1 MQKQRWYHIIP
12 RNTGLSI
19 YAWIIFCLL
28 PFYFVFK
35 NATPTGVVVGLI
47 MIFLFFATYR
57 LSFLSKGWT
66 VYISI
71 GVEMTISILMTMF
84 LGYVYFSLFLAF
96 YIGNIGKKAS
106 FITLYV
112 INLVTTIAAIAIGFF
127 TQTDIF
133 VSQFP
138 FIIISVVGV
147 ILLPFTLYNL
157 NKQEALEGQLQIAN
171 EKISR
176 LMVIEERQRIA
187 RDLHDTLGQKLS
199 LIGLKS
205 DLARKLIDIKPDT
218 AKGELDDI
226 NYTARIA
233 LKEVREM
240 VADMKTTR
248 LSDEFIRIKQI
259 LQAAQIDYNIEG
271 DPHLKDTP
279 LLIESVLTM
288 CLKEAVTNVVKH
300 SEAMN
305 CYVSIVHLP
314 NEWQL
319 EVRDNGVGIKK
330 GISSYKENGIQG
342 MRERLEFVNG
352 DVEII
357 SNEGTT
363 IVVRIPDVIKKSE
376 LEAIK

>member
-19 YAWIIFCLL
+19 YAWIIFCIL

-35 NATPTGVVVGLI
+35 NSSAMGVVFGLA
-47 MIFLFFATYR
+47 MILLFFAVYR

-71 GVEMTISILMTMF
+71 AVEMAISMTMTMF

-96 YIGNIGKKAS
+96 YIGNIQNKAS

-112 INLVTTIAAIAIGFF
+112 AHLVTTLTAVGIGFF
-127 TQTDIF
+127 TQTNIF
-133 VSQFP
+133 QSQLP
-138 FIIISVVGV
+138 FIIISVLGV

-157 NKQEALEGQLQIAN
+157 NKQEKLQNQLQDAN
-171 EKISR
+171 KKISQ
-176 LMVIEERQRIA
+176 LMVLEERQRIA

-205 DLARKLIDIKPDT
+205 DLAGKLIDADRDV
-218 AKGELDDI
+218 AKNEIDDI
-226 NYTARIA
+226 HQTARIA

-240 VADMKTTR
+240 VSDMKEAR
-248 LSDEFIRIKQI
+248 LEDEMIRVRQI
-259 LQAAQIDYNIEG
+259 LQAAQMTYHIEG
-271 DPHLKDTP
+271 GQLKNIP

-300 SEAMN
+300 SQATSCHVM
-305 CYVSIVHLP
+305 IKQLP
-314 NEWQL
+314 NEWL
-319 EVRDNGVGIKK
+319 LKVKDDGVGLVKNIKDL
-330 GISSYKENGIQG
+330 KENGIQG

-352 DVEII
+352 SLDIQ
-357 SNEGTT
+357 SSEGTLLT
-363 IVVRIPDVIKKSE
+363 IRVPNVIKE
-376 LEAIK
+376 VEGEGLR

>member
-19 YAWIIFCLL
+19 YAWIIFCIL

-35 NATPTGVVVGLI
+35 NSSAMGVVFGLA
-47 MIFLFFATYR
+47 MILLFFAVYR

-71 GVEMTISILMTMF
+71 AVEMAISMTMTMF

-96 YIGNIGKKAS
+96 YIGNIQKKAS
-106 FITLYV
+106 FVTLYV
-112 INLVTTIAAIAIGFF
+112 IHLVTTLAAVGIGFF

-133 VSQFP
+133 QSQLP
-138 FIIISVVGV
+138 FIIISVLGV

-157 NKQEALEGQLQIAN
+157 NKQEELENQLQDAN
-171 EKISR
+171 KKISQ
-176 LMVIEERQRIA
+176 LMVLEERQRIA

-205 DLARKLIDIKPDT
+205 DLAGKLIDSDRDV
-218 AKGELDDI
+218 AKSEIDDI
-226 NYTARIA
+226 HQTARIA

-240 VADMKTTR
+240 VSDMKEAR
-248 LSDEFIRIKQI
+248 LEDEMIRVRQI
-259 LQAAQIDYNIEG
+259 LQAAQITYHIDG
-271 DPHLKDTP
+271 GQLKNTP

-300 SEAMN
+300 SQATSCHVM
-305 CYVSIVHLP
+305 IKQLP
-314 NEWQL
+314 NEWL
-319 EVRDNGVGIKK
+319 LKVKDNGVGLVKNIKDL
-330 GISSYKENGIQG
+330 KENGIQG

-352 DVEII
+352 NLDIQ
-357 SNEGTT
+357 SSEGTLLT
-363 IVVRIPDVIKKSE
+363 IRVPNVIKE
-376 LEAIK
+376 VEGEGLR

>member
-19 YAWIIFCLL
+19 YAWIIFCIL

-35 NATPTGVVVGLI
+35 NSSPTGIIFGLV
-47 MIFLFFATYR
+47 MILLFFAVYR

-66 VYISI
+66 VYISVGI
-71 GVEMTISILMTMF
+71 EMTISMIMTMF

-96 YIGNIGKKAS
+96 YIGNIERKAS
-106 FITLYV
+106 FVTLYV
-112 INLVTTIAAIAIGFF
+112 IHLLSTLGAVGIGFF

-133 VSQFP
+133 LSQLP
-138 FIIISVVGV
+138 FIVISVLGV

-157 NKQEALEGQLQIAN
+157 NKQERLESQLKDAN
-171 EKISR
+171 KKISQ
-176 LMVIEERQRIA
+176 LMVLEERQRIA

-205 DLARKLIDIKPDT
+205 DLAGKIIDADRDT
-218 AKGELDDI
+218 AKSEIDDI
-226 NYTARIA
+226 HQTARIA

-240 VADMKTTR
+240 VSDMKEAR
-248 LSDEFIRIKQI
+248 LDDEILRVRQI
-259 LQAAQIDYNIEG
+259 LQAAQMACHIDGE
-271 DPHLKDTP
+271 PKLKDTP

-300 SEAMN
+300 SQATS
-305 CYVSIVHLP
+305 CHITIKQLP
-314 NEWQL
+314 KEWL
-319 EVRDNGVGIKK
+319 LKVKDNGIGLVKNSNK
-330 GISSYKENGIQG
+330 LKENGIQG

-352 DVEII
+352 NLDIQASKGMQV
-357 SNEGTT
+357 T
-363 IVVRIPDVIKKSE
+363 IRIPNVIKE
-376 LEAIK
+376 VEGQAYI

>member
-19 YAWIIFCLL
+19 YAWIIFCIL

-35 NATPTGVVVGLI
+35 NSSAMGVVFGLA
-47 MIFLFFATYR
+47 MILLFFAIYR

-71 GVEMTISILMTMF
+71 AVEMAISMTMTMF

-96 YIGNIGKKAS
+96 YIGNIQKKAS
-106 FITLYV
+106 FVTLYV
-112 INLVTTIAAIAIGFF
+112 IHLVTTLAAVGIGFF

-133 VSQFP
+133 QSQLP
-138 FIIISVVGV
+138 FIIISVLGV

-157 NKQEALEGQLQIAN
+157 NKQEELENQLQDAN
-171 EKISR
+171 KKISQ
-176 LMVIEERQRIA
+176 LMVLEERQRIA

-205 DLARKLIDIKPDT
+205 DLAGKLIDSDRDV
-218 AKGELDDI
+218 AKSEIDDI
-226 NYTARIA
+226 HQTARIA

-240 VADMKTTR
+240 VSDMKEAR
-248 LSDEFIRIKQI
+248 LEDEMIRVRQI
-259 LQAAQIDYNIEG
+259 LQAAQMTYHIEG
-271 DPHLKDTP
+271 GQLKNTP

-300 SEAMN
+300 SQATSCHVM
-305 CYVSIVHLP
+305 IKQLP
-314 NEWQL
+314 NEWL
-319 EVRDNGVGIKK
+319 LKVKDNGVGLVKNIKDL
-330 GISSYKENGIQG
+330 KENGIQG

-352 DVEII
+352 SLDIQ
-357 SNEGTT
+357 SSEGTLLT
-363 IVVRIPDVIKKSE
+363 IRVPNVIKE
-376 LEAIK
+376 VEGEGLR

>member
-19 YAWIIFCLL
+19 YAWIIFCIL

-35 NATPTGVVVGLI
+35 NSSAMGVVFGLA
-47 MIFLFFATYR
+47 MILLFFAVYR

-71 GVEMTISILMTMF
+71 AVEMAISMTMTMF

-96 YIGNIGKKAS
+96 YIGNIQKKAS
-106 FITLYV
+106 FVTLYV
-112 INLVTTIAAIAIGFF
+112 IHLVTTLAAVGIGFF

-133 VSQFP
+133 QSQLP
-138 FIIISVVGV
+138 FIIISVLGV

-157 NKQEALEGQLQIAN
+157 NKQEELENQLQDAN
-171 EKISR
+171 KKISQ
-176 LMVIEERQRIA
+176 LMVLEERQRIA

-205 DLARKLIDIKPDT
+205 DLAGKLIDSDRDV
-218 AKGELDDI
+218 AKSEIDDI
-226 NYTARIA
+226 HQTARIA

-240 VADMKTTR
+240 VSDMKEAR
-248 LSDEFIRIKQI
+248 LEDEMIRVRQI
-259 LQAAQIDYNIEG
+259 LQAAQMTYHIEG
-271 DPHLKDTP
+271 GQLKNTP

-300 SEAMN
+300 SQATSCHVM
-305 CYVSIVHLP
+305 IKQLP
-314 NEWQL
+314 NEWL
-319 EVRDNGVGIKK
+319 LKVKDNGVGLVKNIKDL
-330 GISSYKENGIQG
+330 KENGIQG

-352 DVEII
+352 SLDIQ
-357 SNEGTT
+357 SSEGTLLT
-363 IVVRIPDVIKKSE
+363 IRVPNVIKE
-376 LEAIK
+376 VEGEGLR

>member
-19 YAWIIFCLL
+19 YAWIIFCIL

-35 NATPTGVVVGLI
+35 NSSAMGVVFGLA
-47 MIFLFFATYR
+47 MILLFFAVYR

-71 GVEMTISILMTMF
+71 AVEMAISVTMTMF

-96 YIGNIGKKAS
+96 YIGNVQKKAS
-106 FITLYV
+106 FVTLYV
-112 INLVTTIAAIAIGFF
+112 IHLVTTLAAVGIGFF

-133 VSQFP
+133 QSQLP
-138 FIIISVVGV
+138 FIIISVLGV

-157 NKQEALEGQLQIAN
+157 NKQEELENQLQDAN
-171 EKISR
+171 KKISQ
-176 LMVIEERQRIA
+176 LMVLEERQRIA

-205 DLARKLIDIKPDT
+205 DLAGKLIDADRDV
-218 AKGELDDI
+218 AKSEIDDI
-226 NYTARIA
+226 HQTARIA

-240 VADMKTTR
+240 VSDMKEAR
-248 LSDEFIRIKQI
+248 LEDEMIRVRQI
-259 LQAAQIDYNIEG
+259 LQAAQMTYHIEG
-271 DPHLKDTP
+271 GQLKNTP

-300 SEAMN
+300 SQATSCHVM
-305 CYVSIVHLP
+305 IKQLP
-314 NEWQL
+314 NEWL
-319 EVRDNGVGIKK
+319 LKVKDNGVGLVKNIKDL
-330 GISSYKENGIQG
+330 KENGIQG

-352 DVEII
+352 NLDIQ
-357 SNEGTT
+357 SSGGTLLT
-363 IVVRIPDVIKKSE
+363 IRVPNVIKE
-376 LEAIK
+376 VEGEGLR

>member
-19 YAWIIFCLL
+19 YAWIIFCIL

-35 NATPTGVVVGLI
+35 NSSAMGVVFGLA
-47 MIFLFFATYR
+47 MILLFFAVYR

-71 GVEMTISILMTMF
+71 AVEMAISMTMTMF

-96 YIGNIGKKAS
+96 YIGNIQKKAS
-106 FITLYV
+106 FVTLYV
-112 INLVTTIAAIAIGFF
+112 IHLVTTLAAVGIGFF

-133 VSQFP
+133 QSQLP
-138 FIIISVVGV
+138 FIIISVLGV

-157 NKQEALEGQLQIAN
+157 NKQEELENQLQDAN
-171 EKISR
+171 KKISQ
-176 LMVIEERQRIA
+176 LMVLEERQRIA

-205 DLARKLIDIKPDT
+205 DLAGKLIDSDRDV
-218 AKGELDDI
+218 AKSEIDDI
-226 NYTARIA
+226 HQTARIA

-240 VADMKTTR
+240 VSDMKEAR
-248 LSDEFIRIKQI
+248 LEDEMIRVRQI
-259 LQAAQIDYNIEG
+259 LQAAQMTYHIEG
-271 DPHLKDTP
+271 GQLKNTP

-300 SEAMN
+300 SQATSCHVM
-305 CYVSIVHLP
+305 IKQLP
-314 NEWQL
+314 NEWL
-319 EVRDNGVGIKK
+319 LKVKDNGVGLVKNIKDL
-330 GISSYKENGIQG
+330 KENGIQG

-352 DVEII
+352 NLDIQ
-357 SNEGTT
+357 SSEGTLLT
-363 IVVRIPDVIKKSE
+363 IRVPNVIKE
-376 LEAIK
+376 VEGEGLR

>member
-35 NATPTGVVVGLI
+35 NSSPTGVLVGLV

-71 GVEMTISILMTMF
+71 GVEVAISILMTMF

-96 YIGNIGKKAS
+96 YIGNIQQKSS
-106 FITLYV
+106 FVTLYV

-133 VSQFP
+133 IAQFP
-138 FIIISVVGV
+138 FIIISVLGV

-157 NKQEALEGQLQIAN
+157 NKQATLENQLQIAN

-205 DLARKLIDIKPDT
+205 DLAKKLIDIKPDT
-218 AKGELDDI
+218 AKDELDDI

-240 VADMKTTR
+240 VSDMKTTR

-259 LQAAQIDYNIEG
+259 LRAAQIDFEIEG
-271 DPHLKDTP
+271 DPHLKDAP

-300 SEAMN
+300 SRAKT
-305 CYVSIVHLP
+305 CYVSIARLP
-314 NEWQL
+314 SEWQL
-319 EVRDNGVGIKK
+319 IVNDNGTGIEK

-352 DVEII
+352 NLSIK
-357 SNEGTT
+357 SNKGTT
-363 IVVRIPDVIKKSE
+363 IIVSIPSVIKKTE
-376 LEAIK
+376 